1 VKTQRSLRYS
11 IRWSG
16 GSAGS
21 ARPERPAETEPRSR
35 ALVHGILVSFVL
47 LAAFGIAVVVSP
59 GHAIGGHFTAHRRQ
73 PVIQTAFPAAD
84 GSARSCGNRA
94 IPWMY
99 AGTNGPGQPWMYSA
113 ADGRPWMYAGTGGR
127 PWMYGETNDPGRP
140 WMYSAADGRP
150 WMYGQV
156 GRTTRSRDCLARSR
170 LPGTATVAPVNVN
183 LVTRSA

>member
-47 LAAFGIAVVVSP
+47 LAAFGIVVVVSP

-99 AGTNGPGQPWMYSA
+99 AGTNGRGQ
-113 ADGRPWMYAGTGGR
+113 
-127 PWMYGETNDPGRP
+127 P